1 MLEPE
6 LRNLVD
12 TVHTRH
18 SESQT
23 IELKAAEH
31 GCPRRLYDTLS
42 SFSNQNS
49 GGIIIFGID
58 ETHDYKI
65 VGVYNAQDLQ
75 KRVMEQCE
83 QMHPKVRAVFTICNF
98 DEKLVVSAEIPGID
112 VSDRPCFYVG
122 KGRNGGSYVRVGDA
136 DRQMTEY
143 EIYSYEAFRK
153 KYEDELRPVDRA
165 DINDLDT
172 IKLQKYLLAIK
183 ENRPNLA
190 KLPDNQILNLMGI
203 TTKEGKPTI
212 AGVMLFALYPQA
224 FFPQLRI
231 IATHVPGTTVGE
243 VSDTGERFLDSKGLE
258 GTLLEQLQEALEFV
272 RVNSKTSIS
281 INDKTGQRTDTP
293 DYPNGAV
300 RELVMNALIHRDYS
314 IHTQGMPIQLQIF
327 SDRMVISNPGGL
339 YGRLTIDELGQ
350 AQPATRNPTIV
361 SIMELLGATENRYS
375 GIPTVRR
382 IMQESGHPEPVF
394 ENHGDEFIVTLYPKT
409 DTTESSVTTPTIVRH
424 PLYPGH
430 ILPSKDLYPGLNYFA
445 SDSPQPLT
453 DDELKILRYCAA
465 PHNREEITKHLGLK
479 SKGYSMRKY
488 IQPLIDRGLLLMSK
502 PDTPSSKSQTFQT
515 PAEVVSSISEEK

>member
-6 LRNLVD
+6 LRHLVD
-12 TVHTRH
+12 IVCTRH

-23 IELKAAEH
+23 IELKAAEQ
-31 GCPRRLYDTLS
+31 GCPTRLYDTLS

-58 ETHDYKI
+58 EKQDYKI
-65 VGVYNAQDLQ
+65 VGVYDAQDLQ
-75 KRVMEQCE
+75 KHVMEQCE
-83 QMHPKVRAVFTICNF
+83 QMHPKVRAIFTICNF
-98 DEKLVVSAEIPGID
+98 DDKLVVSAEIPGMD

-136 DRQMTEY
+136 DRRMTEY

-153 KYEDELRPVDRA
+153 NYEDELRPVDRA

-172 IKLQKYLLAIK
+172 VKLQKYLLAVQ

-190 KLPDNQILNLMGI
+190 KLPEKQILNLMGI

-212 AGVMLFALYPQA
+212 AGIMFFAVYPQA

-231 IATHVPGTTVGE
+231 IATHVPGTAVGE
-243 VSDTGERFLDSKGLE
+243 LSDTGERFLDSKGLD

-272 RVNSKTSIS
+272 GTNTKTSIS
-281 INDKTGQRTDTP
+281 ISDTTGERVDMP
-293 DYPNGAV
+293 DYPIGAV

-314 IHTQGMPIQLQIF
+314 IHTQGMPVQLQIF
-327 SDRMVISNPGGL
+327 SNRMVISNPGGL
-339 YGRLTIDELGQ
+339 YGRLSIDELGQ
-350 AQPATRNPTIV
+350 AQPVTRNPTIV
-361 SIMELLGATENRYS
+361 SIMELLGITENRYS

-382 IMQESGHPEPVF
+382 IMRENGQPEPVF
-394 ENHGDEFIVTLYPKT
+394 ENRGDEFIVTLYPKT
-409 DTTESSVTTPTIVRH
+409 DKAAPSVTTPTIVRH

-430 ILPSKDLYPGLNYFA
+430 ILPDKGLHLGFNYFA
-445 SDSPQPLT
+445 SDSPQPLN
-453 DDELKILRYCAA
+453 DDELNVLRYCSI
-465 PHNREEITKHLGLK
+465 PRTRQEIIGHLGLK
-479 SKGYSMRKY
+479 SKGYAVRKY
-488 IQPLIDRGLLLMSK
+488 IQPLADRGLLLMSK
-502 PDTPSSKSQTFQT
+502 PNAPSSKNQIYQT
-515 PAEVVSSISEEK
+515 PAAVLNEIARQ